1 MIDDSPAN
9 VLLAKAALEKA
20 GYSVQTAP
28 NGVEGLAL
36 LQRTSMDLILLD
48 LSMPDM
54 DGFEV
59 LRRLRHEAVGPN
71 NATQVIALTAHV
83 LPGTRAKVSERGF
96 DGFLGKPLKPADLV
110 AAVGRYIA
118 AV

>member
-59 LRRLRHEAVGPN
+59 LRRLRMRLWAP
-71 NATQVIALTAHV
+71 TAQPKS
-83 LPGTRAKVSERGF
+83 LP
-96 DGFLGKPLKPADLV
+96 
-110 AAVGRYIA
+110 
-118 AV
+118 